1 MPRGIKQFKGS
12 NIVTLTYD
20 WYDEEGNYLST
31 ALGHLPMNVG
41 VYGLK
46 LTQEDISDRNYEY
59 YGVLYD
65 VLNRV
70 LKTEVVKHEKQ

>member
-1 MPRGIKQFKGS
+1 M
-12 NIVTLTYD
+12 TLTYD